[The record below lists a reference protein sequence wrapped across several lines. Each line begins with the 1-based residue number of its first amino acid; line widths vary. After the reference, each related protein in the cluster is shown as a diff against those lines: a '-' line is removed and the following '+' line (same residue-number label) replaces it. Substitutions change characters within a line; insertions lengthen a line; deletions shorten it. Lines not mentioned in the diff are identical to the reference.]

1 MKDLVL
7 LPGWGFDSRVW
18 QPLTRLLEQDFRIH
32 AATDALPD
40 GAIICGWSLG
50 ALTAMQMALAQPGQ
64 IARLVLIG
72 ATPRFVQ
79 ANDWPHAQLAALLE
93 DFATAVSADPHT
105 ALRRFAALL
114 NQGDTQARRLT
125 RELATV
131 LATDSTATALA
142 AGLQA
147 LRDTDLRADIGR
159 IRQPVLLLHG
169 AHDALM
175 PLAAAEWLAKH
186 LPDARLEVFPDAAHA
201 PFLAQPER
209 CAGLLRRFAH
219 E

>member
-7 LPGWGFDSRVW
+7 LPGWGFDALVW
-18 QPLTRLLEQDFRIH
+18 QPLIRLLKQDFRIR
-32 AATDALPD
+32 AATDDLQD
-40 GAIICGWSLG
+40 GAVVCGWSLG
-50 ALTAMQMALAQPGQ
+50 AQTAMQWALAQPGR
-64 IARLVLIG
+64 IVRLVLIG

-79 ANDWPHAQLAALLE
+79 ANDWPHAQTTALLE
-93 DFATAVSADPHT
+93 GFATAVAADPHT

-125 RELATV
+125 RELSSV
-131 LATDSTATALA
+131 LATEASATALA

-147 LRDTDLRADIGR
+147 LRDTDLRADIGQ

-175 PLAAAEWLAKH
+175 PLAAAEWLANH
-186 LPDARLEVFPDAAHA
+186 LPAARLEVFPDAAHA

-209 CAGLLRRFAH
+209 CAELLRRFAH